1 MVARLGTLRLEAVQ
15 VLLPERDAPGEEKP
29 GSRSAMRLA
38 WPLFD
43 ALDWFADCDPRLRA
57 AVRVTLDGG
66 PDPSIRAAAPA
77 TLRWVHQVRQR
88 EDGMRPG
95 TVHSAV

>member
-1 MVARLGTLRLEAVQ
+1 
-15 VLLPERDAPGEEKP
+15 
-29 GSRSAMRLA
+29 MRLA

-77 TLRWVHQVRQR
+77 TLRWEHPVRQEVFACESR
-88 EDGMRPG
+88 SLADEDHLILRPILFG
-95 TVHSAV
+95 TRPPMPFTTG